1 MAIIKERTDMNNTDE
16 FIIEDGVLVKYN
28 GDGGDVII
36 PEGVTSIRH
45 LAFRGCNSLR
55 SVIIPDGVTSIGIK
69 AFEECSNLIS
79 INIPKSVTYIG
90 VDAFA
95 G

>member
-1 MAIIKERTDMNNTDE
+1 M
-16 FIIEDGVLVKYN
+16 
-28 GDGGDVII
+28 II

-69 AFEECSNLIS
+69 AFEECSNLTS
-79 INIPKSVTYIG
+79 TNIPKSVTYIG

-95 G
+95 RCEGLKDEDGFIIVDENLCGYCGKGGDRKSVV